1 MSFKSLGL
9 ADNNHFDYAKEMD
22 NIRLKSQQDMMEKMK
37 TDFTNYLT
45 NAVADA
51 SSKESTAASQ
61 SKLQF

>member
-1 MSFKSLGL
+1 MSYKPLGSS
-9 ADNNHFDYAKEMD
+9 NNATTDYAQEMK
-22 NIRLKSQQDMMEKMK
+22 NIQLKSQQDMLEKMK

-51 SSKESTAASQ
+51 SSKESTAATQ

>member
-1 MSFKSLGL
+1 MTFKSLSSS
-9 ADNNHFDYAKEMD
+9 DNAQTDYAQQMK
-22 NIRLKSQQDMMEKMK
+22 NIQMKSQQDMLEKMK

>member
-1 MSFKSLGL
+1 MSFKSLGS
-9 ADNNHFDYAKEMD
+9 ADNNPFDYAKEMD

>member
-1 MSFKSLGL
+1 MTMKSLSSS
-9 ADNNHFDYAKEMD
+9 DNASADYARQMK
-22 NIRLKSQQDMMEKMK
+22 NIQMKSQQDMLEKMK